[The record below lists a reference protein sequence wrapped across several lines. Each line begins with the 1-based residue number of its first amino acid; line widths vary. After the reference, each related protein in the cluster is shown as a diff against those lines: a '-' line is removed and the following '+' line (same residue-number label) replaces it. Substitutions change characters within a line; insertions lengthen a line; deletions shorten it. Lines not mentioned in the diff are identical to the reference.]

1 MLLSKLLGKTL
12 RQPPSDAETVSHQL
26 LARSGMIAQLVA
38 GVYSILPLG
47 WRVVRKIEQIVRE
60 EMDAAGGQE
69 LNMPVLQPRELW
81 QEAGR
86 DVSMDEILFRLKD
99 RRDREM
105 VLGPT
110 HEEVVTSLVRQNVQS
125 YRDLPVIPY
134 QIQVKFRD
142 EARPRAGLVRV
153 REFIMKD
160 AYSFDMDDEGLDRS
174 YEAMKQAYQN
184 IFARC
189 GLPTLMVDADS
200 GAIGG
205 KASNEF
211 MLLAE
216 TGEDSVIRCES
227 CGYAANAEKAVF
239 RKPSV
244 DREAELPLE
253 EVHTPG
259 KKTIHDLADFLG
271 VPAGKTVKAVFYN
284 ADGQFVFVSIRG
296 DLDVNEIKLKNTL
309 KATNLRLATDEEV
322 DTAGLVAG
330 SASAVGLRWFTKY
343 MPQHRAS
350 SGIKHVADD
359 SVLDGNN
366 FVVGANKPDYHLRNA
381 NYPRDFQADVVTD
394 IALAKPGY
402 QCAQCG
408 GQFTV
413 ARGIEVGHIF
423 KLGTA
428 YSIAMGATFLDNEG
442 KEQPI
447 IMGCYGI
454 GVGRLFAGA
463 VEQNH
468 DERGII
474 WPPAIAPYQ
483 VHLVALNIDN
493 PEVGPRARRLYQELQ
508 QTGIEVLF
516 DDRAESAGVKFN
528 DADLIGLPYRV
539 TISPRTL
546 GQNVVELKRRTEKEV
561 TLVPLAEV
569 VERLQALGA

>member
-26 LARSGMIAQLVA
+26 LARSGMIAQLAA
-38 GVYSILPLG
+38 GVYSILPMG

-60 EMDAAGGQE
+60 EIDAAGGQE

-110 HEEVVTSLVRQNVQS
+110 HEEVVTTLVRQNIQS

-174 YEAMKQAYQN
+174 YEAMKRAYQN

-216 TGEDSVIRCES
+216 TGEDSVIRCQT

-239 RKPSV
+239 KKPSV
-244 DREAELPLE
+244 AKEAELPLE

-259 KKTIHDLADFLG
+259 KKTIQDLADFMG
-271 VPAGKTVKAVFYN
+271 VPASKTVKAVFYN

-296 DLDVNEIKLKNTL
+296 DLDVNEIKLRNTL
-309 KATNLRLATDEEV
+309 KATNLRLATEDEV
-322 DTAGLVAG
+322 AGPGLVAG
-330 SASAVGLRWFTKY
+330 SASAVGLK
-343 MPQHRAS
+343 
-350 SGIKHVADD
+350 GIKHVADD

-366 FVVGANKPDYHLRNA
+366 FVVGANKHDYHFKNA
-381 NYPRDFQADVVTD
+381 NYPRDFQADVVAD
-394 IALAKPGY
+394 IALAKPGH

-493 PEVGPRARRLYQELQ
+493 PEVGSRAWQLYQELQ
-508 QTGIEVLF
+508 QAGVEVLF

-561 TLVPLAEV
+561 ALVPLAEV
-569 VERLQALGA
+569 VERLKALGA